1 MKVNPRTV
9 KFVLDLIAVIATAA
23 SGVVV
28 KYYLTD
34 PQDK

>member
-9 KFVLDLIAVIATAA
+9 KMILELVIAVATAA

-28 KYYLTD
+28 KYYID
-34 PQDK
+34 IPKD